1 MIAIVNAFLDK
12 IFNSHNIIFSVGST
26 ELINVNVGWLLTIC
40 LLLTSAMFIAFLG
53 FKLVRWLI
61 KYVG

>member
-1 MIAIVNAFLDK
+1 MIEIINKFLDN
-12 IFNSHNIIFSVGST
+12 IFNSHTIIFSVGST
-26 ELINVNVGWLLTIC
+26 ELINIDVGWLLTISI
-40 LLLTSAMFIAFLG
+40 LLVSSLFIAFLG